1 MAKIVVT
8 GACGGIGS
16 KLVRQLLEAGYE
28 VVAIDNLYS
37 GSWSNLDE
45 HKNLVKITVDVTDSE
60 KLAYALAPYD
70 FEYCIHLAAISSLP
84 ECQID
89 PSRAMEVNFLATV
102 SLVEICSGKS
112 DFRAFLFAS
121 TSAVYEGLMDNV
133 FSEDLTVNPIL
144 VYPQSKF
151 YSELYLRSVFESRGF
166 PIIITRLFNVFGDLQ
181 NSMRKSPPLINYL
194 VREISSGRSPKL
206 FGWNAPPRDYISV
219 NHVVDYFLLL
229 INSAPAIGR
238 TLNIC
243 TGSSLTVKQIFEI
256 VSAALAS
263 DIPPTIENPKDL
275 WSSYNEL
282 GEGSFPLNQTFIE
295 SETNKFS
302 LGSPKAIEE
311 LFGKSKTFDFDE
323 EISSIARKIVLNLRE
338 LTE

>member
-1 MAKIVVT
+1 MAKVVVT

-16 KLVRQLLEAGYE
+16 KLVRQLLDVGYE
-28 VVAIDNLYS
+28 VIAIDNLYS
-37 GSWSNLDE
+37 GSWSNIEE
-45 HKNLVKITVDVTDSE
+45 HRNLVKITVDITDS
-60 KLAYALAPYD
+60 KNLTDALSAYD

-89 PSRAMEVNFLATV
+89 PRRAMEVNFLATV
-102 SLVEICSGKS
+102 ALVEICSGKN

-121 TSAVYEGLMDNV
+121 TSAVYEGIKSDV
-133 FSEDLTVNPIL
+133 FSEDLTVNPVL

-151 YSELYLRSVFESRGF
+151 YSELYLRSVFQSRGF
-166 PIIITRLFNVFGDLQ
+166 PILITRLFNVFGDLQ

-194 VREISSGRSPKL
+194 VREISNGRSPTL

-219 NHVVDYFLLL
+219 DHVVDYFLLL
-229 INSAPAIGR
+229 LNSPEAIGR
-238 TLNIC
+238 ILNIC
-243 TGSSLTVKQIFEI
+243 TGSGLTVKQIFEI
-256 VSAALAS
+256 VSVALES
-263 DIPPTIENPKDL
+263 DIQPTIESPKDL

-282 GEGSFPLNQTFIE
+282 GQGSFPLDPFWIE

-311 LFGKSKTFDFDE
+311 LLGNSKKFDLDE
-323 EISSIARKIVLNLRE
+323 EISSVARKIMRNLRE
-338 LTE
+338 SVE